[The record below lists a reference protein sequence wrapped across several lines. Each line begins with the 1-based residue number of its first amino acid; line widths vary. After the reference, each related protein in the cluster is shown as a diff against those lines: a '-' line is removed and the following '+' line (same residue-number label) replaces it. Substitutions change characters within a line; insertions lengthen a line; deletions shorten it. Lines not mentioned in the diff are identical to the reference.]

1 MVDPLSFLPRSLR
14 ALQSRQRNVTSDG
27 DKVIRTSFTSRF
39 APSWHD
45 LRHNPRRFRSNFD
58 ASSPRSTIPPPL
70 VRIHSRARAFPV
82 PGSACSRDG
91 NVYLSSA
98 IFKLPCERNRARA
111 RLASSRLAFRLASPR
126 LVAPRRAS
134 SRLVPFRHVPSPLVS
149 SRLVSSCLVSS
160 RPSSLVSYL
169 VPSLASPFTAPD
181 RIPAANGKLVSA
193 GSHRERTDSVDTRS
207 LAPARP
213 PKSKSKHL

>member
-1 MVDPLSFLPRSLR
+1 MQSSFPLWKINEANSIFFSFSFTYVCERAVRHAAPMVDPLSFLLRSLR

-45 LRHNPRRFRSNFD
+45 LRHNPRRFWSNFD

-111 RLASSRLAFRLASPR
+111 RLASSRPAFRLA
-126 LVAPRRAS
+126 APRPAS
-134 SRLVPFRHVPSPLVS
+134 SRPL
-149 SRLVSSCLVSS
+149 SS
-160 RPSSLVSYL
+160 RPVSR
-169 VPSLASPFTAPD
+169 S
-181 RIPAANGKLVSA
+181 VSRVTIYA
-193 GSHRERTDSVDTRS
+193 
-207 LAPARP
+207 
-213 PKSKSKHL
+213 